1 MHEIKKEETIMCQ
14 AVNEL
19 FADEIAEL
27 KIKMDSEL
35 AKKDAQL
42 DEKTAQIAALQA
54 ELLKYKA
61 SAATPL

>member
-35 AKKDAQL
+35 AKKMHSWMRKQL
-42 DEKTAQIAALQA
+42 R
-54 ELLKYKA
+54 
-61 SAATPL
+61 